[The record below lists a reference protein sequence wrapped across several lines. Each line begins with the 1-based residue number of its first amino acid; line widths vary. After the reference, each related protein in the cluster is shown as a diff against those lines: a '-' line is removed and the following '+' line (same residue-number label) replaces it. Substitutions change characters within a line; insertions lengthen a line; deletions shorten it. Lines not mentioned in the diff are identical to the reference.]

1 MEIVL
6 KKYKKNKK
14 ELKLRLMTRNICAK
28 DMNSYLFGRQ
38 CMNISNFGQTKLL
51 YDEGVIMK
59 RVS

>member
-1 MEIVL
+1 
-6 KKYKKNKK
+6 
-14 ELKLRLMTRNICAK
+14 
-28 DMNSYLFGRQ
+28 MNSYLFGRQ